1 MRATSIAALL
11 LFAATAHAAEI
22 DRAAAAMAG
31 TEAQFTQRFTPK
43 GFRTSQV
50 ESGSVVFGSL
60 PMMRWTY
67 ARPETKVFVFD
78 GQKSWFYVP
87 AEKQVTISELDDQK
101 RSELPF
107 LMIGDPAARERHFVM
122 RETSSGVPAAR
133 WPHFAMREASGLAV
147 VVSLQPRSTTAMIRN
162 ITLTVAADTHLIQRV
177 EYTDREGNRTTFD
190 FSGYQRREA
199 AAELFHFT
207 PPPGVEVVQAQ

>member
-1 MRATSIAALL
+1 MAALL
-11 LFAATAHAAEI
+11 LLAATAQAAEI

-43 GFRTSQV
+43 GFRNSQV
-50 ESGSVVFGSL
+50 ESGSVMFGSL

-67 ARPETKVFVFD
+67 ARPEAKVFVFD

-122 RETSSGVPAAR
+122 REA
-133 WPHFAMREASGLAV
+133 ASGGAI

-162 ITLTVAADTHLIQRV
+162 ITLTVAANTHLIQRV

-190 FSGYQRREA
+190 FSGYQRRA
-199 AAELFHFT
+199 ASPDTFHFT
-207 PPPGVEVVQAQ
+207 PPAGVEVVQAQ